1 MRKNIGTNKN
11 LAKRREAR
19 ENARKP
25 IRLERRRVGLLRK
38 AEEAR
43 QVALMNQLFRDAM
56 RKRVTAE
63 ANGEV
68 FEKDLMTELSEAAA
82 EGDNEQVN

>member
-11 LAKRREAR
+11 LAKRRAAR

-25 IRLERRRVGLLRK
+25 IRLEKRRLGLIRK
-38 AEEAR
+38 AEEAK
-43 QVALMNQLFRDAM
+43 QIAQMNRLFAEAM
-56 RKRVTAE
+56 RKRMTAE

-68 FEKDLMTELSEAAA
+68 FENDLMTDLTNAVA
-82 EGDNEQVN
+82 ENEQDN